1 MRRTFIFVPLLF
13 IAGCVPSKNP
23 YYLPEDAVFVEALLG
38 EWQGFELLGS
48 DREAKWFAFEKGD
61 GKTMM
66 MTDKD
71 EKRYPSQLFR
81 LGNHYFI
88 DQITKDDSGKE
99 WHVLFKVSFVGD
111 RMEWWTLDPQ
121 WLARLLRADS
131 KAIGHERSGDNTSDI
146 ALTAPT
152 KDLQAFVLKYA
163 EDPSAFLK
171 FVRFSRAKEMPVANE
186 GFASKKQRTAD
197 YWYEVCMTM
206 RSTQLTES
214 PVSRD
219 DLLKE
224 LQRIASELE
233 NLPRDKG
240 IDAEAMECGQ
250 EAAVTFRRLVKY
262 VDARTEVA
270 PGLIAAFRRDANT
283 DRLVTAKESVED
295 RELRLQIAATID
307 LFNRARETLSRRHG
321 VKLMGIRE

>member
-1 MRRTFIFVPLLF
+1 MRRTFIFLPLLF
-13 IAGCVPSKNP
+13 LAGCVPSKNP
-23 YYLPEDAVFVEALLG
+23 FYLPEDAVFVEALLG
-38 EWQGFELLGS
+38 EWNGVELLGS
-48 DREAKWFAFEKGD
+48 DREAQQFGFEKGD
-61 GKTMM
+61 GKTMI

-71 EKRYPSQLFR
+71 GKRYPTQLFR

-88 DQITKDDSGKE
+88 DQICREDSGKE
-99 WHVLFKVSFVGD
+99 WHVLFEVSLVGD

-121 WLARLLRADS
+121 WLARLLRNDPKVIA
-131 KAIGHERSGDNTSDI
+131 HERADNNSSDI

-171 FVRFSRAKEMPVANE
+171 FMRFSRAKETPVGKE
-186 GFASKKQRTAD
+186 GFGSKKQRTAD

-224 LQRIASELE
+224 LQRIATELE
-233 NLPRDKG
+233 NLPRDKA
-240 IDAEAMECGQ
+240 IDAEAAECAQ
-250 EAAVTFRRLVKY
+250 EAAATFRRLVKY

-270 PGLIAAFRRDANT
+270 PGLIEAFRRDANT
-283 DRLVTAKESVED
+283 DRLGAAKEIVED
-295 RELRLQIAATID
+295 RELRKQIAVTID
-307 LFNRARETLSRRHG
+307 SFTGARETLSTRHG
-321 VKLMGIRE
+321 VKLMGIQ